1 MKVEEQQQKTQKDIN
16 GYKDKNY
23 NQLKEMVF
31 LVCLDI
37 HNILICNLHHYQKIN
52 NKFNHHN
59 NNNKHQYKIE
69 KVIMEKKIQLY
80 KDNNQYHNNH

>member
-1 MKVEEQQQKTQKDIN
+1 MKIEELQLMNQKDIY

-37 HNILICNLHHYQKIN
+37 LNIKKWHLYHYQKIN
-52 NKFNHHN
+52 NNHNN

-69 KVIMEKKIQLY
+69 KVIMERKIQ
-80 KDNNQYHNNH
+80 